1 MLSIID
7 SNDIAQYA
15 KRFTF
20 KANDGTTHSL
30 LEIIYPVGVYYWS
43 SDNTTPKDLFGFGE
57 WLQIKDKFVLA
68 MGDKF
73 RTINE
78 TGGSFKIEA
87 DKLPTHIHNMKISS
101 GGMDKHSSGKFI
113 SINNT
118 SYGYHREGVFTLTQ
132 TGIKSK
138 YEPGTR
144 LNPDAWLGRR
154 KDTWGEL
161 VQVCMNIEHSHTFDV
176 DLKDD
181 NKNFPNKDYIQ
192 PYITAYCWKRIA

>member
-1 MLSIID
+1 MPSIID
-7 SNDIAQYA
+7 GNDIAQYV

-101 GGMDKHSSGKFI
+101 GGMDKH
-113 SINNT
+113 NT
-118 SYGYHREGVFTLTQ
+118 GTFPVLDCRKELGEQYIQNLFDGDVFKHGDIKQYKSNVDRKNFNSCYTQ
-132 TGIKSK
+132 VT
-138 YEPGTR
+138 
-144 LNPDAWLGRR
+144 
-154 KDTWGEL
+154 
-161 VQVCMNIEHSHTFDV
+161 MNIEHTHTFNV

-192 PYITAYCWKRIA
+192 PYITAYCWKRTA